1 MSVLLTLQ
9 VLNRQAGYSKP
20 FFPVSYHDLYFNSTK
35 VLWIF
40 SWGQSIFEKEGKG
53 LFVPPHS
60 DKKVTMI
67 FLIDDDHSV
76 RRGYELFLMSAKME
90 CKSFENANEFLGTCS
105 PGKGDLLI
113 LDLNLPGMSGFDVLK
128 KFAQDDI
135 HIPVIVVT
143 AFDDP
148 SSRQKCKDYGVKIF
162 LRKPVDGETLIDIIR
177 YNLQS

>member
-1 MSVLLTLQ
+1 MSVLQTLQ
-9 VLNRQAGYSKP
+9 VLNRQARYSNP
-20 FFPVSYHDLYFNSTK
+20 FFPVAYHNQNFNSTK

-40 SWGQSIFEKEGKG
+40 SLGQSIFEIEGKE
-53 LFVPPHS
+53 LFVPSRS

-67 FLIDDDHSV
+67 FLIDDDHAV

-90 CKSFENANEFLGTCS
+90 CKSFESANEFLGVYS
-105 PGKGDLLI
+105 PGQGDLLI

-143 AFDDP
+143 AFDD
-148 SSRQKCKDYGVKIF
+148 SLSRQKCKDYGVKVF